1 MHCGKVLA
9 LDYGT
14 KNVGLACCDE
24 LGVTVRP
31 LASIPNTGRRN
42 LIARLRTVIEEN
54 RIQSLV
60 VGIPRNMD
68 GSFGDSA
75 NRVERF
81 MAALRQELGLPL
93 SGVDERL
100 STVEAQEVWN
110 EMRPRQQRKYRT
122 VDSLAAA
129 FILERFLRAN

>member
-1 MHCGKVLA
+1 VHCGKVLA

-31 LASIPNTGRRN
+31 LASIPNTSRRN
-42 LIARLRTVIEEN
+42 LVARLRTVIEEHG
-54 RIQSLV
+54 IQSLV
-60 VGIPRNMD
+60 VGIPRNMN
-68 GSFGDSA
+68 GSFGESA
-75 NRVERF
+75 HQVERF
-81 MAALRQELGLPL
+81 IAALRRELGLPL
-93 SGVDERL
+93 SSVDERL

-110 EMRPRQQRKYRT
+110 EMSPRQQRKYRT

-129 FILERFLRAN
+129 IILERFLRAN

>member
-1 MHCGKVLA
+1 VHRGRVLA
-9 LDYGT
+9 LDYGI

-68 GSFGDSA
+68 GSYGDSA
-75 NRVERF
+75 DRVERF

>member
-42 LIARLRTVIEEN
+42 LIARLRSVIEEN

>member
-1 MHCGKVLA
+1 VRCGRILA

-42 LIARLRTVIEEN
+42 LIARLRTVVEEN
-54 RIQSLV
+54 SIQSLV

-68 GSFGDSA
+68 GSSGEA
-75 NRVERF
+75 VNRVERF
-81 MAALRQELGLPL
+81 MDALRLELELPL
-93 SGVDERL
+93 NGVDERL
-100 STVEAQEVWN
+100 STVEAREVWN

-122 VDSLAAA
+122 VDSLAAV

>member
-9 LDYGT
+9 LDYGI

-68 GSFGDSA
+68 GSYGDSA
-75 NRVERF
+75 DRVERF

>member
-1 MHCGKVLA
+1 VHCGKVLA

-42 LIARLRTVIEEN
+42 LIARLRSVIEEN

>member
-1 MHCGKVLA
+1 VHCGKVLA

-42 LIARLRTVIEEN
+42 LIARLRSVIEEN

-60 VGIPRNMD
+60 VGIPQNMD

>member
-1 MHCGKVLA
+1 VHCGKVLA

-42 LIARLRTVIEEN
+42 LIARLRSVIEEN

-60 VGIPRNMD
+60 VGIPQNMD

-93 SGVDERL
+93 SGIDERL

>member
-42 LIARLRTVIEEN
+42 LIARLRSVIEEN

-60 VGIPRNMD
+60 VGIPQNMD

>member
-1 MHCGKVLA
+1 VHCGKVLA

-31 LASIPNTGRRN
+31 LASLPNTGRRK

-81 MAALRQELGLPL
+81 MTALRQELGLPL

-100 STVEAQEVWN
+100 STVEAQEAWN

-129 FILERFLRAN
+129 FILERFLRAS

>member
-1 MHCGKVLA
+1 VHCGKVLA

-68 GSFGDSA
+68 GSSGDSA

-81 MAALRQELGLPL
+81 MAALRQELRLPL

>member
-1 MHCGKVLA
+1 VHCGKVLA
-9 LDYGT
+9 LDYGI

-68 GSFGDSA
+68 GSYGDSA
-75 NRVERF
+75 DRVERF